1 MVSEARGNRAAEI
14 LGGCT
19 VKVTRS
25 TSTTIETE
33 QFELGDVISFTLT
46 TGEDV
51 KAKAV
56 LEIPEGMLFM
66 TVDCL
71 KDKRKMMV
79 GKQAFSYASSD
90 LRKKLNTEILDTFPE
105 EIKRRMVG
113 MRVGQT
119 DCFDMLRIPTEREI
133 LGKNVFGDAPRF
145 LTVRQFYGMENRRER
160 IALGAVACM
169 KYWLANRVD
178 GTGFNFAVIDTDGSA
193 DFRNGFCFFGVRP
206 VFLLA

>member
-1 MVSEARGNRAAEI
+1 M
-14 LGGCT
+14 
-19 VKVTRS
+19 KVTRS

-133 LGKNVFGDAPRF
+133 LGKKRF
-145 LTVRQFYGMENRRER
+145 
-160 IALGAVACM
+160 
-169 KYWLANRVD
+169 W
-178 GTGFNFAVIDTDGSA
+178 
-193 DFRNGFCFFGVRP
+193 
-206 VFLLA
+206 

>member
-1 MVSEARGNRAAEI
+1 M
-14 LGGCT
+14 
-19 VKVTRS
+19 KVTRS
-25 TSTTIETE
+25 ISTTIETE

-56 LEIPEGMLFM
+56 LETPNGMLFM

-79 GKQAFSYASSD
+79 REPAFISYMSSD
-90 LRKKLNTEILDTFPE
+90 LRKKLNGEIFESFPD
-105 EIKRRMVG
+105 EIKSRMVE
-113 MRVGQT
+113 MRMENNE
-119 DCFDMLRIPTEREI
+119 FDMLRIPTEREI
-133 LGKNVFGDAPRF
+133 LGKNVYDNWPKFVVA
-145 LTVRQFYGMENRRER
+145 RQFYGMENCRER
-160 IALGAVACM
+160 IALGAGGFT

-178 GTGFNFAVIDTDGSA
+178 ETGFYFVVIDTDGNAIS
-193 DFRNGFCFFGVRP
+193 RNCFGFFGVRP